1 MIITYSYH
9 YPSQLYI
16 YNISIQFLFQYD
28 TISESQNPLKK
39 SLSQSKASSIGEE
52 ITSKK
57 TNCVDK
63 KTDAKTSPTQETQL
77 MKLKNTFG
85 WARIDVV
92 STLMC
97 CVFLA
102 SFSFSIFVE
111 ALQTLVHID
120 HQDEMHYP
128 ITVFC
133 IGEFTCIF

>member
-1 MIITYSYH
+1 M
-9 YPSQLYI
+9 
-16 YNISIQFLFQYD
+16 
-28 TISESQNPLKK
+28 
-39 SLSQSKASSIGEE
+39 GEE

-57 TNCVDK
+57 TNYVDK

-133 IGEFTCIF
+133 IGEFTCNVRGQRKSSLDNNIISSFLFGKIIMKL